1 MSVTSETKIITSK
14 DEPTGKFTSK
24 SQSAGP
30 KGLVLAK
37 EGQCYGKVVRPMG
50 DRRFKVELVASGDIV
65 DCRLGGSVGYKDR
78 TQRVQT
84 DDWVL
89 VEMRDYESHTRHHE
103 RRGEICHKY
112 SLQDARRLSKA
123 GELPERAAD
132 QADSYVV
139 FVESESTLDEGSRM
153 RISKQRYNYDMP
165 ETPTSDEEQEEQEA
179 VPASAVFLHAREED
193 LPSPAAAKK
202 SEKISNGG
210 SISHTVVEIDFH
222 HEVGWIPAPIP
233 PTHIRPIWGQTHSLP
248 PPPQAI
254 TILARVKHWCP
265 YTKKG
270 WVTPVDKSQTKQGAD
285 VELTFECVKE
295 ARFKTHLKRNDLVE
309 VTINPMH
316 DRPKVLPGGL
326 KRASKEG

>member
-1 MSVTSETKIITSK
+1 MSITSETKIITSK

-24 SQSAGP
+24 SQSAGHV
-30 KGLVLAK
+30 GQLVLAK

-50 DRRFKVELVASGDIV
+50 DRRFKVELVASGTIV

-153 RISKQRYNYDMP
+153 RVSKQRCNYDMP
-165 ETPTSDEEQEEQEA
+165 ETPTSDEEELEE
-179 VPASAVFLHAREED
+179 EE
-193 LPSPAAAKK
+193 
-202 SEKISNGG
+202 E
-210 SISHTVVEIDFH
+210 E
-222 HEVGWIPAPIP
+222 EEE
-233 PTHIRPIWGQTHSLP
+233 
-248 PPPQAI
+248 
-254 TILARVKHWCP
+254 
-265 YTKKG
+265 
-270 WVTPVDKSQTKQGAD
+270 
-285 VELTFECVKE
+285 ELEE
-295 ARFKTHLKRNDLVE
+295 E
-309 VTINPMH
+309 
-316 DRPKVLPGGL
+316 
-326 KRASKEG
+326 

>member
-50 DRRFKVELVASGDIV
+50 DRRFKVELVASGTIV

-139 FVESESTLDEGSRM
+139 FVESESTLDEGSRI
-153 RISKQRYNYDMP
+153 RISKQRYYYDMP
-165 ETPTSDEEQEEQEA
+165 ETPTSDEEELEEEQEA
-179 VPASAVFLHAREED
+179 VPASAVFLRMREED
-193 LPSPAAAKK
+193 LPSPATTKK
-202 SEKISNGG
+202 TRRSSD
-210 SISHTVVEIDFH
+210 SSASSHNLTEIDFH
-222 HEVGWIPAPIP
+222 HEVGWMPSSGPAPAASRP
-233 PTHIRPIWGQTHSLP
+233 PRRTLP
-248 PPPQAI
+248 PPPKAI
-254 TILARVKHWCP
+254 TILARVLSRKWG
-265 YTKKG
+265 T
-270 WVTPVDKSQTKQGAD
+270 
-285 VELTFECVKE
+285 
-295 ARFKTHLKRNDLVE
+295 
-309 VTINPMH
+309 
-316 DRPKVLPGGL
+316 
-326 KRASKEG
+326 